1 MVKVRVFLLQHKFL
15 LKILFRCYRKLEA
28 SPSVKNL
35 KEEVIGQD
43 DTIKLISASLDLA
56 NREWIIQ
63 MAFVGPIGTG
73 KTLSANILVRN
84 FKWQQNV
91 QRLVFDINF
100 GARLDAKE
108 ANESDYNLVA
118 SKLSDCGF
126 NLVVIDDVRLED
138 SAVQRIAALERRLH
152 RLAKQKLFKIVL
164 VVIFSDSA
172 DSSDDLLNE
181 LKNFVLVEFSAFT
194 EETFH
199 DCIRVHEKIHN
210 VKLKA
215 RDIEELRHINFTN
228 TGCKTLAKKLN
239 LIADA

>member
-1 MVKVRVFLLQHKFL
+1 MKFVS
-15 LKILFRCYRKLEA
+15 KIRFRCYRKLEA
-28 SPSVKNL
+28 SSSIKNL

-43 DTIKLISASLDLA
+43 DAIKLISASLELA

-73 KTLSANILVRN
+73 KTLSANILVNN

-100 GARLDAKE
+100 GARLDANE
-108 ANESDYNLVA
+108 AYESDYNLVA

-126 NLVVIDDVRLED
+126 SLVVIDDLRFEH

-172 DSSDDLLNE
+172 DSSDLLNE
-181 LKNFVLVEFSAFT
+181 LKNFVLVEFNPFT

-199 DCIRVHEKIHN
+199 ECIRVHEIIHN
-210 VKLKA
+210 VKLKPK
-215 RDIEELRHINFTN
+215 DIEELKHINFTS

-239 LIADA
+239 LITDA

>member
-1 MVKVRVFLLQHKFL
+1 M
-15 LKILFRCYRKLEA
+15 KILFRCYRKLEA

-43 DTIKLISASLDLA
+43 DAIKLISASLDLG

-73 KTLSANILVRN
+73 KTLSANILVGN

-100 GARLDAKE
+100 GPLLDANE

-126 NLVVIDDVRLED
+126 NLVVVDDVRLKD

-172 DSSDDLLNE
+172 DSSDLQNE
-181 LKNFVLVEFSAFT
+181 LKNFVLVEFNAFT

-199 DCIRVHEKIHN
+199 ECIRVHEKIHN
-210 VKLKA
+210 VKLKQK
-215 RDIEELRHINFTN
+215 DIEELRHINFTN